1 MPLKS
6 IIRRRLLSLLQPWLR
21 EEPQL
26 DLELGFLHS
35 LAVAKNLRFD
45 VSVLNHLFDFPPLL
59 FFKDLTVERLIVR
72 FSTWCPPAF
81 TIEVHGVRVVLSF
94 EKPEEEECATRLRLR
109 TSKYDY
115 SDYLRKRLSALDPEG
130 CSLHHILERIL
141 FAVPERKDFMTS
153 FLNLILKNCHL
164 DVHHIH
170 VEVQFPILNDEF
182 MCFGEIKEFT
192 ARSKY
197 QDQGCLLGGFL
208 NTVFSPMKEISFI
221 LNGIGFRVGLIGKCH
236 TDRVLL
242 SSDMQIF
249 IKFRDLKL
257 EDCTLCFP
265 ELAVSLSPDDISVCL
280 LFDKLLSEKS
290 NQTRSA
296 RELWRIA
303 SSRIGHVTVTPRL
316 SLQRLVGVIGQWI
329 HYVNAYENILLLIGY
344 STGHIWKKSI
354 SKMSHNKLILSSARH
369 HWELISDIEKKLPV
383 EGISLARRIARHRA
397 ALKVPFDCHEEFVAT
412 SKFFRP
418 FIFILAFMWKVI
430 SKIFHCLMHI
440 FLGKKIVP
448 DPDINGCCL
457 GSLIEDP
464 CQRCCFVLNFGKII
478 MTVSQINEIQ
488 PSVNEKLQSHTGIAY
503 SDFLSIWFHIDAL
516 LLVSVKDIFEQRVF
530 LSCGQMKVELAP
542 LTMIAEAST
551 MNTLSSAKGNGKE
564 GIDDMESLMWVEPAK
579 MFLLSET
586 NAAQAVDS
594 FDSHIESFMGKLS
607 VSWKGICN
615 NFNES
620 DIKYSENPC
629 LLCKVDISSIYP
641 DHKNPVFGFCEC
653 GLMLGKL
660 NLVLTHSSV
669 SSVSLILSQIQHAVY
684 WKDRREPNIVSNFV
698 DKTDNAWAKRYE
710 CFSKELILALL
721 QKLPEKYIHFGVFVD
736 GPSVR
741 FSQRREAK
749 LGRQDINHIISQDNF
764 DLTLDFHEIEVVVG
778 SPPSLFGMASFTS
791 QLGLGNAKAEC
802 ITLEPR
808 VIEIPKPNND
818 KYASLGKISI
828 GSYLHLNGLNTCLE
842 KSAEDH
848 QIQLF
853 ILKPITVQILSF
865 R

>member
-59 FFKDLTVERLIVR
+59 SFKDLTVERLIVR

-94 EKPEEEECATRLRLR
+94 EKPEEEECARRLRLR

-130 CSLHHILERIL
+130 CTLHHILERIL
-141 FAVPERKDFMTS
+141 FAVPERKDFVTS

-197 QDQGCLLGGFL
+197 QDQRCL
-208 NTVFSPMKEISFI
+208 
-221 LNGIGFRVGLIGKCH
+221 FR
-236 TDRVLL
+236 
-242 SSDMQIF
+242 
-249 IKFRDLKL
+249 
-257 EDCTLCFP
+257 

-290 NQTRSA
+290 NHTRSA

-354 SKMSHNKLILSSARH
+354 SKMSHNKLVFSSARH

-412 SKFFRP
+412 
-418 FIFILAFMWKVI
+418 I
-430 SKIFHCLMHI
+430 
-440 FLGKKIVP
+440 
-448 DPDINGCCL
+448 
-457 GSLIEDP
+457 
-464 CQRCCFVLNFGKII
+464 
-478 MTVSQINEIQ
+478 
-488 PSVNEKLQSHTGIAY
+488 
-503 SDFLSIWFHIDAL
+503 
-516 LLVSVKDIFEQRVF
+516 SVKDIFEQRVF

-542 LTMIAEAST
+542 LTMTAEAST

-564 GIDDMESLMWVEPAK
+564 
-579 MFLLSET
+579 
-586 NAAQAVDS
+586 
-594 FDSHIESFMGKLS
+594 
-607 VSWKGICN
+607 
-615 NFNES
+615 
-620 DIKYSENPC
+620 
-629 LLCKVDISSIYP
+629 
-641 DHKNPVFGFCEC
+641 
-653 GLMLGKL
+653 
-660 NLVLTHSSV
+660 
-669 SSVSLILSQIQHAVY
+669 
-684 WKDRREPNIVSNFV
+684 
-698 DKTDNAWAKRYE
+698 DNAWAKRYE

-721 QKLPEKYIHFGVFVD
+721 QKLPEKYIHFVVFVD

-764 DLTLDFHEIEVVVG
+764 DLTFDFHEIEVVVG
-778 SPPSLFGMASFTS
+778 SPPSLFGMASLTS

-808 VIEIPKPNND
+808 VIEIPKPIND

-828 GSYLHLNGLNTCLE
+828 GSYLHLNGLNACLE